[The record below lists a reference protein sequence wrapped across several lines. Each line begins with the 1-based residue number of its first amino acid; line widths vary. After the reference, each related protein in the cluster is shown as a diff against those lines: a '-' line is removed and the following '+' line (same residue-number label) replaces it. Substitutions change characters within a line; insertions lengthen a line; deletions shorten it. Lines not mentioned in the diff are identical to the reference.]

1 MPNNFTNN
9 KLCTTEM
16 AALEYMGLRVEINF
30 RENQRYNQ
38 EWTIQRQW
46 RFRLPSEKK
55 GNNVRNGFLAT
66 LGLQRP
72 LLAKS
77 CSIEAAA

>member
-1 MPNNFTNN
+1 
-9 KLCTTEM
+9 M
-16 AALEYMGLRVEINF
+16 AALEYMGLQVEINV

-46 RFRLPSEKK
+46 RFRLPPEKK
-55 GNNVRNGFLAT
+55 ENNVRNGFLAT

-72 LLAKS
+72 LLAKI
-77 CSIEAAA
+77 CSVEAAA